1 MTDELFCNSC
11 KVNLDLVEMGYAE
24 FDKEELI
31 VLCEN
36 CCVRDEVELNTT
48 YTKNGNVKVQA
59 QTKGNTIDIRITSLK
74 DGSIDTQKFYAL
86 LMKAIKGS

>member
-1 MTDELFCNSC
+1 MKNRKDSFS
-11 KVNLDLVEMGYAE
+11 
-24 FDKEELI
+24 
-31 VLCEN
+31 
-36 CCVRDEVELNTT
+36 T

-59 QTKGNTIDIRITSLK
+59 QTKGNNIDIRITSLK